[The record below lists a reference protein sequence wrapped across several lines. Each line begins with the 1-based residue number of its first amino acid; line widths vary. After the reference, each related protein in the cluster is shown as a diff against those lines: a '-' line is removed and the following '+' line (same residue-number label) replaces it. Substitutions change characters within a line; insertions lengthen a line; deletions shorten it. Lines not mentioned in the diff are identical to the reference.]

1 MDSIEFGELFMEE
14 ESDSIED
21 IESALQGADCI
32 YIKKLSLND
41 WQWSE
46 NPQAHQGGL
55 YIPHSDRDS
64 GFFPR
69 LSEKARPSGGMP
81 IHEAWFDII
90 WPQAGG
96 EIKKARLVHY
106 TSKGEETH
114 LTNVVKGPFRAIS
127 PASLLLIARRASQ
140 DADAVFTAVV
150 ADSASSAAEYLHD
163 FFCLPSDF
171 RSGFFEPAAIRRST
185 KQRALSFLEQAI
197 AAWRADKLSDFAK
210 GITSLPNPKD
220 LASLAQ
226 EQYLKEHGLQDLN
239 PFKLEKPGDSIMRIS
254 RDIELRLFREYELQV
269 RSLQL
274 IKVILGF
281 ERSKITVERAL
292 ITIIDEFPQID
303 RILLSAAQQRKSRA
317 GKSFELHIERLLK
330 DGGIPHEVQVVIESK
345 KRPDFVLPTHGI
357 YQNPDRS
364 NKEALVLSA
373 KTTLRERWKQ
383 VHAEIRNCD
392 LYLAT
397 VDENITDSA
406 IADMAESGI
415 YLVVPETFKNSDATL
430 YRKKPNV
437 LSFKEFFE
445 SEIRKTRLPIWCQPQ
460 NQPKVPPNG

>member
-1 MDSIEFGELFMEE
+1 MDSIEFDELFMGEE
-14 ESDSIED
+14 NDSIED
-21 IESALQGADCI
+21 IESALQGADCV

-55 YIPHSDRDS
+55 YVPHSDRDS
-64 GFFPR
+64 GFFPH

-81 IHEAWFDII
+81 IHEAWFDVI

-127 PASLLLIARRASQ
+127 PASLLLIARRISQ

-150 ADSASSAAEYLHD
+150 ADSASTAAEYLHD
-163 FFCLPSDF
+163 FFSLPSDF
-171 RSGFFEPAAIRRST
+171 HSGFFEPAAIRRAT
-185 KQRALSFLEQAI
+185 KQRTLSFLEQAI
-197 AAWRADKLSDFAK
+197 AAWKTDKLSDFAK
-210 GITSLPNPKD
+210 GITSLPSPKD

-226 EQYLKEHGLQDLN
+226 EQYLKEHSLQNLN
-239 PFKLEKPGDSIMRIS
+239 PFELERPGDSIMRIS
-254 RDIELRLFREYELQV
+254 RDIELRLFKEYELQS
-269 RSLQL
+269 RSLEL

-281 ERSKITVERAL
+281 ENSKMTVERAL
-292 ITIIDEFPQID
+292 VAIIDEFPQID

-345 KRPDFVLPTHGI
+345 KRPDFVLPT
-357 YQNPDRS
+357 YKTYRNPDRS
-364 NKEALVLSA
+364 KKEALVLSA

-406 IADMAESGI
+406 IDDMADSGI
-415 YLVVPETFKNSDATL
+415 YLVVPETLKDSDTTL
-430 YRKKPNV
+430 YRKKSNV

-445 SEIRKTRLPIWCQPQ
+445 SEIKKARLPIWC
-460 NQPKVPPNG
+460 